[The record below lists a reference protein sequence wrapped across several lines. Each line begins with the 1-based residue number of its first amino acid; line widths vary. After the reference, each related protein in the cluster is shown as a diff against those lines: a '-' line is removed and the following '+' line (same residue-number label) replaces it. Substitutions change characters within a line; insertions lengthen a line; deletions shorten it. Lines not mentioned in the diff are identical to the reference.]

1 MRGRVLGGYHA
12 EEHEGKGAEG
22 NGGWGEGEGV
32 GEDGAFPVLKLGGL
46 QDHMDEIARSRR
58 ILFVGCGSSFN
69 ACLAARQTMEGLTG
83 IPVSLELASDL
94 LDRQAPLF
102 RDDTCVFVS
111 QSGETADTLK
121 ALAYARAKGSL
132 CVGITNTV
140 GSSISRET
148 DCGIHVNAGCEIG
161 VASTKAYTCQIV
173 ALVMIALKLSEDS
186 ARRAPRRMEIL
197 RDLRRLPSCVAS
209 CLEADGEI
217 KALAQELVHEKSL
230 LVFGRGYNFA
240 TALEVALKVKEV
252 SLMHSEGIL
261 AGELKHGPLALID
274 ESMPAVVIATSDGL
288 RKKMWSTIQQ
298 LLARKGRLIL
308 LVSRSDAEM
317 CEYFEGKEGVRI
329 IKVDTVCDCLQP
341 VVNVV
346 PFQLLS
352 YHLTVLRGF
361 NVDQPR
367 NLAKSVTV
375 E

>member
-1 MRGRVLGGYHA
+1 
-12 EEHEGKGAEG
+12 
-22 NGGWGEGEGV
+22 
-32 GEDGAFPVLKLGGL
+32 
-46 QDHMDEIARSRR
+46 
-58 ILFVGCGSSFN
+58 
-69 ACLAARQTMEGLTG
+69 
-83 IPVSLELASDL
+83 
-94 LDRQAPLF
+94 
-102 RDDTCVFVS
+102 
-111 QSGETADTLK
+111 
-121 ALAYARAKGSL
+121 
-132 CVGITNTV
+132 
-140 GSSISRET
+140 
-148 DCGIHVNAGCEIG
+148 
-161 VASTKAYTCQIV
+161 
-173 ALVMIALKLSEDS
+173 
-186 ARRAPRRMEIL
+186 
-197 RDLRRLPSCVAS
+197 
-209 CLEADGEI
+209 
-217 KALAQELVHEKSL
+217 
-230 LVFGRGYNFA
+230 
-240 TALEVALKVKEV
+240 
-252 SLMHSEGIL
+252 MHSEGIL